1 MKRNFELLLFSTDPA
16 TVREAVA
23 AGVDGL
29 VVDWERRGKSS
40 RQQDA
45 DTQIN
50 ADTVDD
56 LRRVRAA
63 TGAPIICRINGPC
76 ETTGEEVDA
85 AIEAGATEILL
96 PMARRREEVEIL
108 LGKVDGRCGLGIL
121 VETVAAVKAA
131 QSLAELPLTRVFIG
145 LNDLAIERRTPNIFT
160 ALADGTVDG
169 LRRRFPM
176 PFGFGGLTL
185 PELGRPIP
193 CRLLIGEMARLDC
206 GFSFLRRSFLRDI
219 RRRSMAREVPR
230 IREALE
236 EARARPPE
244 EAGRDHQELRA
255 AIAAWTA
262 G

>member
-1 MKRNFELLLFSTDPA
+1 MSRKFELLLFSTDPA

-23 AGVDGL
+23 AGVDGI

-50 ADTVDD
+50 ADTADD
-56 LRRVRAA
+56 LRGVRAA
-63 TGAPIICRINGPC
+63 TAAPIICRINGPC
-76 ETTGEEVDA
+76 ETTGDEVDA
-85 AIEAGATEILL
+85 AIEAGATEVLL
-96 PMARRREEVEIL
+96 PMVRRRDEVEVL
-108 LGKVDGRCGLGIL
+108 LEKVDGRCGLGIL

-131 QSLAELPLTRVFIG
+131 ESLAELPLTRVFIG
-145 LNDLAIERRTPNIFT
+145 LNDLAIERRTPNLFT
-160 ALADGTVDG
+160 ALADGTVDD
-169 LRRRFPM
+169 LRRRFRI

-193 CRLLIGEMARLDC
+193 CRLLIAEMARLEC
-206 GFSFLRRSFLRDI
+206 SFSFLRRSFLRDI

-236 EARARPPE
+236 RARARPPVE
-244 EAGRDHQELRA
+244 EARDHADLMA